1 MTLFNKQVIRTVYQ
15 SLFKNHTHMH
25 THVPLAERR
34 MKQMSVGCTVGVG
47 KMGFTSDDVY
57 FLGEM
62 GGEII

>member
-1 MTLFNKQVIRTVYQ
+1 MYQ